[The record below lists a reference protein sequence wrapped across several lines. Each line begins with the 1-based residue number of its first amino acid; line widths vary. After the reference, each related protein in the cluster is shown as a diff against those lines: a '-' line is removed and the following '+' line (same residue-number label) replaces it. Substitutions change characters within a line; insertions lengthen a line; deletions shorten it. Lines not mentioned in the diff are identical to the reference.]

1 MPELLLLSK
10 GGIRGLLVDSAVRG
24 AAVTILHRQGI
35 RVISYPHAL
44 SNPDGTD
51 KRLNPNRVEKSQLR
65 YIAAHINP
73 ERPPSASVTALGG
86 AWQVPP
92 QKHPRWRASEHGSHR
107 AQKPLETEEAIPIRA
122 GLSFP
127 DVAVTQGTDPEP

>member
-51 KRLNPNRVEKSQLR
+51 ERLNPNRVEKSQLR
-65 YIAAHINP
+65 SIAAHINP
-73 ERPPSASVTALGG
+73 ERPPSASAHGPWRGLASPAPETPSLACVGARLGQG
-86 AWQVPP
+86 
-92 QKHPRWRASEHGSHR
+92 
-107 AQKPLETEEAIPIRA
+107 QKPLKTEEAIPIRA

-127 DVAVTQGTDPEP
+127 DVAVSQGTDPEP